1 MYIRV
6 VTFDALHNYLLLQL
20 GIGRC
25 QIPGTLMFNGCI
37 TIVTEN
43 ENDVLDTF

>member
-20 GIGRC
+20 GIRRC
-25 QIPGTLMFNGCI
+25 RTSGTLMFKACI